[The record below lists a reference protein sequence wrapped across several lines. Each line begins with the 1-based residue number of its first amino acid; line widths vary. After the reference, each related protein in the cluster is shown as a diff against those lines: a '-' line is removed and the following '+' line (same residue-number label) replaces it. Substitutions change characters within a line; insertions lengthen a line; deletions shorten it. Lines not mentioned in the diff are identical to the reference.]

1 MHGGAG
7 SRTPPRWTA
16 AQVQERERAI
26 AGALEAG
33 HQVLASGGS
42 ALDAVQA
49 AIVLLE
55 DDSLF
60 NAGRGAVLTAEG
72 RAELDAALMNGAD
85 LRVGAVAGIT
95 RTKNP
100 IRLARAVMDRSEHV
114 MMIGDGAEQFGSQ
127 LGIEF
132 VEPGYFITAGA
143 VRSLEAERASEQRRR
158 DSLAN
163 RPPQGAAA
171 GDGGSYFGTVGA
183 VALDR
188 QGRLAAGTSTG
199 GRTNKRYGRVGDVPI
214 IGAGTYANP
223 RCAVSATGHGEWF
236 IRYTVARDI
245 CARVENGMSLAASAD
260 SILFGIFDPI
270 PVDGGTIALD
280 SRGNVAM
287 TFNSASMPRGWI
299 GPDGRANVRALRVP

>member
-7 SRTPPRWTA
+7 SRTPPGWSA
-16 AQVQERERAI
+16 EQVAVRERAI
-26 AGALEAG
+26 AGALEVG
-33 HQVLASGGS
+33 HRILANGGT

-49 AIVLLE
+49 AIVVLE

-72 RAELDAALMNGAD
+72 RAELDAALMNGPD

-95 RTKNP
+95 RAKNP
-100 IRLARAVMDRSEHV
+100 IMLARAVMDRSEHV
-114 MMIGDGAEQFGSQ
+114 MMIGDGAEQFGRQ
-127 LGIEF
+127 VGIEL
-132 VEPGYFITAGA
+132 VEPGYFITAAA
-143 VRSLEAERASEQRRR
+143 VRSLEAERAAERRR

-163 RPPQGAAA
+163 RPPQGASA

-223 RCAVSATGHGEWF
+223 YCAVSATGHGEWF

-287 TFNSASMPRGWI
+287 TFNSATMPRGWI
-299 GPDGRANVRALRVP
+299 GPDGRPTVRATR